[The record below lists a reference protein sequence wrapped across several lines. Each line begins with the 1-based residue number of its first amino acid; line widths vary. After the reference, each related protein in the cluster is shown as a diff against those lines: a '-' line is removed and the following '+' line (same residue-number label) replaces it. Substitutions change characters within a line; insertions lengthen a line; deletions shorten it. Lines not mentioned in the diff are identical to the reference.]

1 MNRRKVK
8 KFTADFETSTPEWYK
23 IDGFARVWAFAICE
37 IGNTNNFI
45 YGNSIDD
52 FMKICS
58 KKGNYTYL
66 FHNLKFDGQYI
77 IDWLFRNGFTHIRD
91 SKEKQD
97 KTFTTL
103 INDMG
108 QFYNIEVY
116 FHVNGKN
123 INKVTFEDS
132 LKLLN
137 LANFLMI
144 YIQKQIVII
153 IKNKFKRFLKDY
165 MIMDIFTKKKNHKLF
180 ARTVINSCKIEKLR

>member
-91 SKEKQD
+91 VKEKQD

-103 INDMG
+103 INLH
-108 QFYNIEVY
+108 I
-116 FHVNGKN
+116 
-123 INKVTFEDS
+123 TFPS
-132 LKLLN
+132 
-137 LANFLMI
+137 
-144 YIQKQIVII
+144 
-153 IKNKFKRFLKDY
+153 
-165 MIMDIFTKKKNHKLF
+165 IFCISKSILF
-180 ARTVINSCKIEKLR
+180 ASLL